1 MKNLIKVKI
10 TKKDE
15 GIMYFKVWRE
25 KYKVKINYN
34 LSNYQQIENFL
45 REKSKNL
52 NLQILL
58 DDKNNMFIIK
68 K

>member
-1 MKNLIKVKI
+1 MKRLIRVKI

-25 KYKVKINYN
+25 KYQVKINYS
-34 LSNYQQIENFL
+34 LPNYQQIENFL
-45 REKSKNL
+45 RGKFKNL

-68 K
+68 T